1 MSDTFYGP
9 CKDIVIEG
17 TPTITYKDIYGG
29 DTNGRADI
37 SDKLTFLI
45 DMLINNGD
53 VNRWA
58 TLACDIFNSEE
69 KSRSDHAENGWEKDF
84 GIKGH
89 YMDVQKLL
97 SDTTPRSTAE
107 EHDDGYLSSGL
118 KIANSLKEV
127 NDAAA
132 NSIAAAMHHKMSGK
146 DYEKYHTI
154 DPLVNNPTCDDDTV
168 IYFLATHKDRHGKTY
183 KYTYNCFGIAFYDL
197 QLSVVVD
204 DKPFNMA
211 TGNMDYDQAIA
222 KNAESPIPGFDYSGV
237 PDPSVFKYENPS
249 LNNVEY
255 GVTKG
260 KRVSETSSNTITN
273 TEEYSY
279 DETVGFDVS
288 IGQKFKIFH
297 YDTSLTCKFT
307 TEQLIATAYSET
319 NSKTDASNG
328 QTTINTTVPP
338 HTACLAQTTI
348 SNVNVATEYDS
359 PVTLKYK
366 VAIFSMCGN
375 CYDDNAATRD
385 LNSYEHRNFVAM
397 FGDDTT
403 PAHTNLYN
411 RAVLNPNNELY
422 DKTHGVTQGTIYNS
436 NRTPWADHLNW
447 ENIHNE
453 IYGDFDAMI
462 KTMTQELP
470 LSTTGA
476 TLTQI
481 ISSNEAT
488 SELIPLYPLRKIYT
502 QSIIPEALSPGQ
514 NLNLSNLVLI
524 GENEYNV
531 AYYSF
536 SGKSGTWKAL
546 KDDDT
551 NTNIDKSIAEIIYDH
566 SSDTY
571 ILCAYTNGVVKVK
584 YFIDENTYK
593 SLEQDE
599 YTKNSD
605 LAGTVDFNVV
615 IS

>member
-1 MSDTFYGP
+1 MSDTLYGP

-17 TPTITYKDIYGG
+17 NPTITYKDIYGG

-37 SDKLTFLI
+37 SDKLTFLT

-58 TLACDIFNSEE
+58 TLACDIFNSEG
-69 KSRSDHAENGWEKDF
+69 KSYSDHAGNGWEKDF

-89 YMDVQKLL
+89 DMDVQKLL

-118 KIANSLKEV
+118 KTANSLKEV

-154 DPLVNNPTCDDDTV
+154 DPLVNNTTCDDTV

-183 KYTYNCFGIAFYDL
+183 QYSYNCFGIAFYDF
-197 QLSVVVD
+197 QLGVVVD

-211 TGNMDYDQAIA
+211 TGDMDYDQAIA
-222 KNAESPIPGFDYSGV
+222 KNAESHITGFSYASL
-237 PDPSVFKYENPS
+237 PKSSVDVYKNTS
-249 LNNVEY
+249 LND
-255 GVTKG
+255 VTHETANG
-260 KRVSETSSNTITN
+260 KQVSETSSNTITD

-279 DETVGFDVS
+279 SETVGFDVS
-288 IGQKFKIFH
+288 VGEKFKVFH
-297 YDTSLTCKFT
+297 YDASLTCDFSA
-307 TEQLIATAYSET
+307 EQLIATAYSET
-319 NSKTDASNG
+319 NSKTDTFSG
-328 QTTINTTVPP
+328 QSTTSIIVPP
-338 HTACLAQTTI
+338 HTACLTQTTI
-348 SNVNVATEYDS
+348 SDVNVATEYDS
-359 PVTLKYK
+359 PLTLKYK
-366 VAIFSMCGN
+366 VAIFSMCGD
-375 CYDDNAATRD
+375 CYDDNAATHD
-385 LNSYEHRNFVAM
+385 LSSYEHRNFVAM

-411 RAVLNPNNELY
+411 RAVLNPNSEVY

-436 NRTPWADHLNW
+436 NKTPWADHLNW

-453 IYGDFDAMI
+453 IYGDFDAML
-462 KTMTQELP
+462 KTMTQVLP
-470 LSTTGA
+470 LSTAGA

-481 ISSNEAT
+481 TSSNDAK
-488 SELIPLYPLRKIYT
+488 SDLIPIHPLSKIYT
-502 QSIIPEALSPGQ
+502 QSRIPKALSPGQ
-514 NLNLSNLVLI
+514 NFNLSKLPLI
-524 GENEYNV
+524 GENEFSV
-531 AYYSF
+531 AYSSF
-536 SGKSGTWKAL
+536 NEKSGIWKAL

-551 NTNIDKSIAEIIYDH
+551 NTHIDKSIAEIIYDH
-566 SSDTY
+566 NSDTY
-571 ILCAYTNGVVKVK
+571 ILCTYTNGVVKVK
-584 YFIDENTYK
+584 YFIDENTYI

-605 LAGTVDFNVV
+605 LASTVDFNVV